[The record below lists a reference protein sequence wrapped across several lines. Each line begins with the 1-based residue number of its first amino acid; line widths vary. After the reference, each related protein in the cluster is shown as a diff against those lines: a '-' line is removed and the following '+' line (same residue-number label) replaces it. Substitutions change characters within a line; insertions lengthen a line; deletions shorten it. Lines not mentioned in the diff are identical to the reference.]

1 MTIALDPSVSTADA
15 STGVPAGDLA
25 TAVFRV
31 DKFVVP
37 TASLPAFI
45 AKMHEIQ
52 QVVRQMP
59 GCRRDLLLQQ
69 SSGAGEFNVVRI
81 IEWADTASVEAAL
94 ASMQKRFKE
103 ERFDPTAFFVRQLG
117 ARTDFGMYRVV

>member
-1 MTIALDPSVSTADA
+1 MTLALDAKDSFTATEQGDDRLDA
-15 STGVPAGDLA
+15 
-25 TAVFRV
+25 AVFRV

-37 TASLPAFI
+37 AASLPAFF
-45 AKMHEIQ
+45 AKMREIQ

-69 SSGAGEFNVVRI
+69 SSGAGEFNVVRL

-94 ASMQKRFKE
+94 ATMQKRFKE
-103 ERFDPTAFFVRQLG
+103 EGFDPTAFFVRQLG
-117 ARTDFGMYRVV
+117 ARTDFGLYRVV

>member
-1 MTIALDPSVSTADA
+1 MTIALDTTVSFADA
-15 STGVPAGDLA
+15 STSDLA
-25 TAVFRV
+25 AAVFRV

-59 GCRRDLLLQQ
+59 GCKRDLLLQQ

-81 IEWADTASVEAAL
+81 IEWADSASVEAAL
-94 ASMQKRFKE
+94 ASMQKRFKDE
-103 ERFDPTAFFVRQLG
+103 GFDPTAYFVHQLG
-117 ARTDFGMYRVV
+117 ARPDFGLYRVA

>member
-1 MTIALDPSVSTADA
+1 MTLALDAKDSFSTADRV
-15 STGVPAGDLA
+15 GDDLA
-25 TAVFRV
+25 ATVFRV

-37 TASLPAFI
+37 ADSLPAFF
-45 AKMHEIQ
+45 AKMREIQ
-52 QVVRQMP
+52 QVVRRMP

-94 ASMQKRFKE
+94 AAMQKRFRE
-103 ERFDPTAFFVRQLG
+103 EGFDPTAFFVRQLG
-117 ARTDFGMYRVV
+117 ARTDFGLYRVV

>member
-1 MTIALDPSVSTADA
+1 MTTALDTPVAPVDVSA
-15 STGVPAGDLA
+15 SDLA

-52 QVVRQMP
+52 QAVRQMP

-81 IEWADTASVEAAL
+81 IEWADTATVEAAL

-103 ERFDPTAFFVRQLG
+103 EGFDPTAFFVRQLG

>member
-1 MTIALDPSVSTADA
+1 MTIALDTPSASTDA
-15 STGVPAGDLA
+15 SASDLA

-31 DKFVVP
+31 DKFIVP
-37 TASLPAFI
+37 TDSLPAFV

-59 GCRRDLLLQQ
+59 GCQRDLLLQQ

-103 ERFDPTAFFVRQLG
+103 EGFDPTAFFVRQLG